1 MSSITVE
8 EAMAV
13 GALTRARMIAGFSG
27 LKNPIEHVTVLE
39 IPDSEEWFKGHE
51 LIITAFYHIRDDVER
66 QLALLDKMKLMHAA
80 ALALCYP
87 GLHYHTL
94 SEQVLQRAEALH
106 IPIIEI
112 PRDVPYIDIISPV
125 VQEIQKHRSLE
136 IKQMLEIQNQ
146 LTEWLAQKL
155 DPTRIIPKI
164 GMILGDPLLLIDEQ
178 YHQLA
183 AYQINLTSQP
193 VVEAES
199 IVTDKHS
206 SEQSTATNQAELEQA
221 IAEFHH
227 QDDVIPI
234 QSLALNAAD
243 TELEGQHY
251 IVETIQSADR
261 VYGYLCAWSE
271 ERMPPFKEM
280 LYHSVAVSLALY
292 FSQEDAI
299 QSAARDYQQTILV
312 NWLNGQEIT
321 PDQLERSIQ
330 EIGYDPKVLTGMA
343 LLTACNREQH
353 DELAREVEDWCR
365 SNQISNYNHRR
376 CMIIPHGHQLV
387 LLLEHPTES
396 ESFEIKYDAYF
407 AAMHRQISVQHTV
420 MYSRIQHHLAEEGAA
435 LYHSLQNVLYFRH
448 RIAALPDVIHAAR
461 LPIFQL
467 LRNNRAATL
476 LSPLRPLLQPLL
488 DYDQRMNAD
497 FTETLEYFLFYP
509 DQQDLPDVLHIHRN
523 TLNYRKQ
530 RIIEILGMNPFEN
543 PYRVQFELAVLVH
556 HLA

>member
-13 GALTRARMIAGFSG
+13 GALTRARIIAGFSG

-51 LIITAFYHIRDDVER
+51 LIITAFYNIRDDAER
-66 QLALLDKMKLMHAA
+66 QLALLDKMKLMHSA

-87 GLHYHTL
+87 GLHYHAL
-94 SEQVLQRAEALH
+94 SEQVLQRAEELH

-125 VQEIQKHRSLE
+125 VQEIQKNRSLE

-155 DPTRIIPKI
+155 DPTMIIPKI
-164 GMILGDPLLLIDEQ
+164 GAILGDPLLLVDDQ
-178 YHQLA
+178 HRQLA
-183 AYQINLTSQP
+183 GYQMELTSTSASSVHDEMDHAGVNDSSIPDQAI
-193 VVEAES
+193 VETASRHDAYPSSVLPMSIATHIAAES
-199 IVTDKHS
+199 
-206 SEQSTATNQAELEQA
+206 EL
-221 IAEFHH
+221 
-227 QDDVIPI
+227 D
-234 QSLALNAAD
+234 
-243 TELEGQHY
+243 GQQY

-292 FSQEDAI
+292 FTQEDAI
-299 QSAARDYQQTILV
+299 QSAARDYQQTVLV
-312 NWLNGQEIT
+312 NWLNGQEII

-330 EIGYDPKVLTGMA
+330 ELGYDPTTLVGMA
-343 LLTACNREQH
+343 LVTASNREQSS
-353 DELAREVEDWCR
+353 ELAGQINIWCKH
-365 SNQISNYNHRR
+365 NDHARR
-376 CMIIPHGHQLV
+376 CMVIAHGYQLV
-387 LLLEHPTES
+387 LLLSQPAKKDAFETEYEDFFTS
-396 ESFEIKYDAYF
+396 
-407 AAMHRQISVQHTV
+407 MRRQVHIEHTV
-420 MYSRIQHHLAEEGAA
+420 IYGRMLHQLAEEGAA
-435 LYHSLQNVLYFRH
+435 LYRSLQDVLYFRQ
-448 RIAALPDVIHAAR
+448 RIPALPDVMYTAR

-467 LRNNRAATL
+467 LRTSRAVAL
-476 LSPLRPLLQPLL
+476 LAPLRPLLQPLL
-488 DYDQRMNAD
+488 EYDQRMNAD
-497 FTETLEYFLFYP
+497 FMETLEYFLFYP
-509 DQQDLPDVLHIHRN
+509 EQQDLPDVLHIHRN

-543 PYRVQFELAVLVH
+543 PYRMQFELALLVH
-556 HLA
+556 HLT